1 MIFLDNNSTTKTDIR
16 VVEKMIP
23 FFTDKYGNSSS
34 KSHKFGWEANDAIF
48 NARKQ
53 ISNLINCNP
62 DEIILEQLKD
72 LPFDY
77 YQIYDSKPSY
87 VKKIKEKYN
96 KKIISVVTVSNKD
109 DVDNYKQYENISDII
124 LFDSKG
130 YHKSV
135 SFNHDYLDKVITKLP
150 LMIAGDIKIDDL
162 AKQVIR
168 LSGLEPIKD
177 IQIKY
182 TGLKQGEKLYEK
194 LYANDEEKIK
204 EGMQGYFL
212 VNSNKTNKIDAST
225 ILEELESLCVQDNNN
240 IRNDLFKVFEKK

>member
-1 MIFLDNNSTTKTDIR
+1 MIQNCKICGVKDPQTLSYIINHKYPP
-16 VVEKMIP
+16 KMIGFICNWP
-23 FFTDKYGNSSS
+23 KSKRFVKNEDLNQLLNIDKKQS
-34 KSHKFGWEANDAIF
+34 KFVAV
-48 NARKQ
+48 
-53 ISNLINCNP
+53 LVNP

-87 VKKIKEKYN
+87 IKKIKEKYN

-135 SFNHDYLDKVITKLP
+135 SFNHNYLDKVTTKLP

-162 AKQVIR
+162 SNFKNKKFCIDI
-168 LSGLEPIKD
+168 SGGLETEGIKD
-177 IQIKY
+177 I
-182 TGLKQGEKLYEK
+182 
-194 LYANDEEKIK
+194 
-204 EGMQGYFL
+204 
-212 VNSNKTNKIDAST
+212 NKIDKFLNS
-225 ILEELESLCVQDNNN
+225 VHN
-240 IRNDLFKVFEKK
+240 IFS